1 MTMRDLDEIIDWIDL
16 GNKTL
21 FNPVDVKATLY
32 IFENYYE
39 ETNNGSYKQKRR
51 SLPLDPLVFESFERL
66 YKELI
71 RFI

>member
-1 MTMRDLDEIIDWIDL
+1 MRDLDEIIDWIDL

-51 SLPLDPLVFESFERL
+51 SLPLDPLVFESFERF